1 MEINFKVPQ
10 LGSSNVWRSDG
21 WYRIGLVNGS
31 EFLSVDCIS
40 AVTNHNIRKMILT
53 QRGFPFLFQVRMHSD
68 DMEDV
73 SEARGGDI
81 VAMFGVDCASGDT
94 FTDGSV
100 KYTMTSM
107 NVPEPVMSLA
117 IVPANRESTQNV
129 SRWRPVLAVFSQL
142 AAIHKVRKK
151 LSSRR

>member
-1 MEINFKVPQ
+1 
-10 LGSSNVWRSDG
+10 
-21 WYRIGLVNGS
+21 
-31 EFLSVDCIS
+31 
-40 AVTNHNIRKMILT
+40 
-53 QRGFPFLFQVRMHSD
+53 MHSD

-129 SRWRPVLAVFSQL
+129 SRLCSFLAVSSRL
-142 AAIHKVRKK
+142 AAILKVRKTFT
-151 LSSRR
+151 SRH